1 METKNIALVLSS
13 GGARGLAHIGAIR
26 ALHEQG
32 YRITAVS
39 GTSMGALV
47 GAILANGKLPE
58 FSDFITNLTRIDV
71 IRLMDLAV
79 SKQGIIKGERV
90 FGEIKRFIGE
100 GNIEDLPIPFAAVA
114 TDLFNH
120 REIIFRHGSLFS
132 AVRASAAIPTVLLPL
147 QYGND
152 CFVDGALVNPLPIN
166 RVSRSGND
174 RLVAVNVNAPR
185 QPLHTKKETPSNSS
199 YHKIRE
205 FVNQKWNG
213 AMSGRKAAVPPIHGF
228 FDIVSGSFEMMQHKL
243 TEASLKEQK
252 PDLLIN
258 LPVNM
263 ADMLEFYKA
272 KDIIETGY
280 RATLAGLR
288 LPTAETN
295 AGDESGLVREWII

>member
-1 METKNIALVLSS
+1 MNTKNAALVLSS

-26 ALHEQG
+26 ALSELG
-32 YRITAVS
+32 YTITAVS

-47 GAILANGKLPE
+47 GAIYANGKLPE

-79 SKQGIIKGERV
+79 SKQGIIKGEKV

-100 GNIEDLPIPFAAVA
+100 GNIEDLPIPYAAVA

-147 QYGND
+147 QYGSD

-166 RVSRSGND
+166 RVKRSSND
-174 RLVAVNVNAPR
+174 RLIAINVNAPR
-185 QPLHTKKETPSNSS
+185 QMLQAKKETPAHNS
-199 YHKIRE
+199 YHRIRE

-213 AMSGRKAAVPPIHGF
+213 AMSGKKSAVPPSHGF

-252 PDLLIN
+252 PDIIIN
-258 LPVNM
+258 LPVNL
-263 ADMLEFYKA
+263 ADMLEFYRA
-272 KDIIETGY
+272 KEIIALGY
-280 RATLAGLR
+280 NVTLQR
-288 LPTAETN
+288 LKQDS
-295 AGDESGLVREWII
+295 DEAVKPSDSGFVEERVI

>member
-1 METKNIALVLSS
+1 MNTKNVALVLSS

-26 ALHEQG
+26 ALTGQG
-32 YRITAVS
+32 YTITAVS

-47 GAILANGKLPE
+47 GAIYANGKLPE

-79 SKQGIIKGERV
+79 SKQGIIKGEKV
-90 FGEIKRFIGE
+90 FGEIKHFIGE
-100 GNIEDLPIPFAAVA
+100 GNIEDLPIPYAAVA

-147 QYGND
+147 QYGTD

-166 RVSRSGND
+166 RVNRSSGD
-174 RLVAVNVNAPR
+174 RLIAINVNAPR
-185 QPLHTKKETPSNSS
+185 QTLQAKKETPAHTS
-199 YHKIRE
+199 YHRIRE

-213 AMSGRKAAVPPIHGF
+213 AMSGRKSTAPPSHGF

-272 KDIIETGY
+272 KDIITMGFE
-280 RATLAGLR
+280 ATMAGLSQ
-288 LPTAETN
+288 PTT
-295 AGDESGLVREWII
+295 ESWYGGEPGLVREWII